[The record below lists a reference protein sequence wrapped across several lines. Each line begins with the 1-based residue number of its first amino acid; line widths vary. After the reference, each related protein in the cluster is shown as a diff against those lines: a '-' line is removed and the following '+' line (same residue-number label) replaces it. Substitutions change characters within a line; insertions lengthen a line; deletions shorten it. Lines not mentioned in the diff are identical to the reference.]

1 MDPMDDLLTLTPA
14 AREKVLE
21 VRNAESDADEL
32 ALWFEVSGESGPS
45 YSYEMY
51 FRRLDEAGPADA
63 RVDADGVSVIVPAD
77 SVDKLQGA
85 SLDFTAAGMVVNN
98 PNHPHVEPGPAL
110 PETVTRDSDL
120 AREVHGVLEEQVNP
134 AIASH
139 GGAAELVGVDGS
151 IAYVQLSGGC
161 QGCAMSTATL
171 RQGIEVAII
180 ENVEGISE
188 VVDVTDH
195 MAGTDP
201 YYASA

>member
-1 MDPMDDLLTLTPA
+1 MRGMDALLTLTDA
-14 AREKVLE
+14 AREKVKE
-21 VRNAESDADEL
+21 VRAAEADADEL
-32 ALWFEVSGESGPS
+32 ALWFEVAGESDGS

-51 FRRLDEAGPADA
+51 FRRLEELGSDDA
-63 RVDADGVSVIVPAD
+63 RVDADGVTVVVPAD
-77 SVDKLQGA
+77 SVDKLRGA
-85 SLDFTAAGMVVNN
+85 RLDFTAAGMVVNN
-98 PNHPHVEPGPAL
+98 PNHPHVEPEAPL
-110 PETVTRDSDL
+110 PETMTLDSDV
-120 AREVHGVLEEQVNP
+120 AREVAAVLEEQVNP

-139 GGAAELVGVDGS
+139 GGAAELVGVDAG
-151 IAYVQLSGGC
+151 IAFVRLSGGC

-195 MAGTDP
+195 LSGANP